1 VPPHGPP
8 RAAVAVPPQREAG
21 IPGSC
26 RTAASF
32 RYDSVSMS
40 ASTDSTTLPRRRDFM
55 RPVRYVV
62 RTPLLALH
70 IALSLPLAVLSLNP
84 WFAKI
89 PIGRRRFDHVMISWW
104 SGTMVRLFGFRIRR
118 FGTPLPGAV
127 MYVANH
133 ISWLDIELM
142 HSQRAISFVAK
153 SEIARWPLVG
163 WLATRAGTIYHQ
175 RGNTHSM
182 NSVMERV
189 VERLRGGRP
198 VGIFPE
204 GGTGRGDEVR
214 VFHARVFQAAL
225 DAEVPVQPVAL
236 RYGRD
241 GRQDPAVPFARG
253 EHFAGNFFRLLG
265 NPSMDAE
272 VHFLEPV
279 QSTPDARRR
288 MAEESRARIMA
299 ALGQVDTKKRRG
311 VEE

>member
-1 VPPHGPP
+1 MD
-8 RAAVAVPPQREAG
+8 
-21 IPGSC
+21 
-26 RTAASF
+26 AS
-32 RYDSVSMS
+32 
-40 ASTDSTTLPRRRDFM
+40 ADSTVDPPRRRDWM
-55 RPVRYVV
+55 RPLRYAV
-62 RTPLLALH
+62 RTPLLAVH
-70 IALSLPLAVLSLNP
+70 IALSLPLAILALNP

-89 PIGRRRFDHVMISWW
+89 PVGRRRFDHVMISWW
-104 SGTMVRLFGFRIRR
+104 SGTMVRLFGFRIRS

-175 RGNTHSM
+175 RGSTHSM
-182 NSVMERV
+182 SAVMDRV
-189 VERLRGGRP
+189 VERLRAGRP

-214 VFHARVFQAAL
+214 TFHARIFQAAL
-225 DAEVPVQPVAL
+225 DAGVPVQPVAL

-241 GRQDPAVPFARG
+241 GRQDPGVPFG
-253 EHFAGNFFRLLG
+253 VKESFAGNFFRLLG
-265 NPSMDAE
+265 HPSMDAE

-279 QSTPDARRR
+279 EATPDARRR
-288 MAEESRARIMA
+288 MAEESRARIVR
-299 ALGQVDTKKRRG
+299 ALGYGDPKRPSASA
-311 VEE
+311 